1 MKDDIPLP
9 RRKRYL
15 PDRDFRKLQA
25 FSIGKET
32 PFLVIDL
39 DKVGAR
45 YDELKR
51 HAPKAKIYYA
61 VKANSLDSVLMV
73 LADRGSNFDVAS
85 IYEIDHL
92 LRLGI
97 SPERMSFGNT
107 IKKARDIAYAYS
119 QGVRLFTTD
128 SFSDVEKLAENAPGS
143 KVMFRLLL
151 DGEGAD
157 WPLSRKFGAH
167 PDMIFNLILKA
178 KELGLSPC
186 GVSFHV
192 GSQQRDIGQWDNAI
206 ALCRYLFDSLR
217 TEGIKLRALNLGGGL
232 PAHYLKPTPET
243 EEYMQSIKRYL
254 KEDFPKEN
262 LDLIFEPGRSV
273 AGDVGTIVSE
283 VSLISNKSEAQETRW
298 VYLDI
303 GKFGGLIETLDE
315 SIKYPIFAEKETGN
329 EELSEVILAGPTC
342 DSFDILYENYK
353 YKMPDNLK
361 EGDRVYIL
369 SAGAYTASY
378 SSVNF
383 NGFPPLQV
391 YTMGDGKKK
400 KVEKRKPQSPPRHN
414 SRMVR

>member
-1 MKDDIPLP
+1 MKDKAPIR
-9 RRKRYL
+9 RRKYIS
-15 PDRDFRKLQA
+15 DREFKKLKA
-25 FSIGKET
+25 FSVGKET
-32 PFLVIDL
+32 PFLIVDL
-39 DKVGAR
+39 DKVAER
-45 YDELKR
+45 YDHLKR
-51 HAPKAKIYYA
+51 YAPKAKIYYA
-61 VKANSLDSVLMV
+61 VKANSLDGVLLV
-73 LADRGSNFDVAS
+73 LAERGAYFDVAS
-85 IYEIDHL
+85 VYEIDHL

-119 QGVRLFTTD
+119 QGVRLFSTD
-128 SFSDVEKLAENAPGS
+128 SISDVEKLAENAPGS
-143 KVMFRLLL
+143 RVMFRLLL

-167 PDMIFNLILKA
+167 PDMVFNLILKA
-178 KELGLSPC
+178 RELGLSPY

-217 TEGIKLRALNLGGGL
+217 TEGIRLKALNLGGGL

-243 EEYMQSIKRYL
+243 QEYMQSIKRYL
-254 KEDFPKEN
+254 KEDFPKEK
-262 LDLIFEPGRSV
+262 LDLILEPGRSI
-273 AGDVGTIVSE
+273 AGDVGTIISE
-283 VSLISNKSEAQETRW
+283 VSLISKKSEAQDTRW
-298 VYLDI
+298 VYLDV

-342 DSFDILYENYK
+342 DSYDILYENYK
-353 YKMPDNLK
+353 YKLPNNLK

-369 SAGAYTASY
+369 STGAYTASY
-378 SSVNF
+378 SSVGF

-391 YTMGDGKKK
+391 YTMGDGKARKGNRKK
-400 KVEKRKPQSPPRHN
+400 KNTSPAE
-414 SRMVR
+414 